1 SCADRS
7 AGSACYDQPRRPAS
21 STEPEGRAVLTS
33 RLVAEPTGQSTP
45 GLISSRPTIPL
56 AELRTPSSAPPLLPR
71 ALCRLEE
78 AFVQVLQPL
87 NHSVD
92 LEIASVTL
100 PSVRTKLPA
109 ENVVSQQAC
118 HRLGDGIRVAPLD
131 EKGFAP
137 IFEDVWNP
145 ANTRR
150 NHGLSGG

>member
-1 SCADRS
+1 RV
-7 AGSACYDQPRRPAS
+7 G
-21 STEPEGRAVLTS
+21 
-33 RLVAEPTGQSTP
+33 EPTGQSTP

-109 ENVVSQQAC
+109 ENVVSQQAG
-118 HRLGDGIRVAPLD
+118 HRLGGGLSVAPLD
-131 EKGFAP
+131 AKRLAPTFA
-137 IFEDVWNP
+137 D
-145 ANTRR
+145 AS
-150 NHGLSGG
+150 H